1 MRSAACAPQ
10 STSPASA
17 GEAVARP
24 DFDAGNEIPLLLAGS
39 LAIAAACAW
48 LYIPILGWL
57 WQGWKGDEYYAHGSF
72 LPFVSAFLIW
82 QKRARLTE
90 LWHRRPVQGALPSGL
105 VVVAL
110 VMQLLGTLVD
120 MNIVRALQVF
130 SISILLLGLAR
141 TLGGRRFERE
151 LRFPFLFLW
160 LAVPLSGPMVET
172 LTVPLQNYASSWSAM
187 FLGLLGMQ
195 IDRVGVN
202 LYTPLYHFVVA
213 VPCSG
218 LKTGI
223 TLFTIGVLIA
233 HILPDLSQAQRV
245 FLCFLSVPLALLANT
260 LRVMAIVAIGNQFGT
275 EAAEGFLHS
284 WSGLFMFVFALGSL
298 LCVGTCF
305 GKTRPAKNPA
315 PTRNLKPRQG
325 GSA

>member
-1 MRSAACAPQ
+1 MQSAAPPLK
-10 STSPASA
+10 STSPVPATE
-17 GEAVARP
+17 GVVRP
-24 DFDAGNEIPLLLAGS
+24 DFDARNEIPLLLAGS
-39 LAIAAACAW
+39 LAILAACAW
-48 LYIPILGWL
+48 LYTPILGWL
-57 WQGWKGDEYYAHGSF
+57 WQGWQGDEYYAHGPF

-82 QKRARLTE
+82 QKRARLAE
-90 LWHRRPVQGALPSGL
+90 LWRQRPVQGVAPSGL
-105 VVVAL
+105 VVAAL

-130 SISILLLGLAR
+130 SIAILLLGLAR
-141 TLGGRRFERE
+141 TLGGRSFERE
-151 LRFPFLFLW
+151 LRFPLLILW

-172 LTVPLQNYASSWSAM
+172 LTVPLQNYAASWSAM

-223 TLFTIGVLIA
+223 TLFTMGVLIA

-245 FLCFLSVPLALLANT
+245 FLCFLSIPLALLANT
-260 LRVMAIVAIGNQFGT
+260 LRVMAIVTIGNEFGT

-284 WSGLFMFVFALGSL
+284 WSGLFMFVIALGSL
-298 LCVGTCF
+298 LCVGTYF
-305 GKTRPAKNPA
+305 GKTRPVKKPA
-315 PTRNLKPRQG
+315 STHKLKPRQG
-325 GSA
+325 VAA